1 MPINREQLLSWPFQ
15 DIEHTYTPRDTIL
28 YALGVGLGA
37 DPVDTQ
43 QLRFLYEAE
52 LQALPTMAVILS
64 YPGFWLK
71 DPKTGADWK
80 KILHGEQSIRL
91 HRPLP
96 AGGTVVGRTRVSEII
111 DKGPGK
117 GALMLSERQV
127 FDRASGDL
135 LASLSQVTFLRGD
148 GGCGGPSGPAPVPH
162 PIPERAPDGVCDLA
176 TLPQAALIY
185 RLSGDYNPLHIDP
198 AVARESGFERPILH
212 GLCSLGVAGHALLRS
227 LCDYRPERFK
237 AMQLRFSAP
246 AYPGET
252 IRTEYW
258 REGGGVWAFRAIAL
272 ERQVTIINNGR
283 AEIAAG

>member
-80 KILHGEQSIRL
+80 KILHGEQNIRL

-258 REGGGVWAFRAIAL
+258 HEGDEVWAFRAIAL

>member
-80 KILHGEQSIRL
+80 KILHGEQNIRL

-148 GGCGGPSGPAPVPH
+148 GGCGGPSGPAPVPP

-258 REGGGVWAFRAIAL
+258 HEGDEVWAFRAIAL

-283 AEIAAG
+283 AEIAAA

>member
-80 KILHGEQSIRL
+80 KILHGEQNIRL

-258 REGGGVWAFRAIAL
+258 HEGDEVWAFRAIAL

-283 AEIAAG
+283 AEIAAA

>member
-80 KILHGEQSIRL
+80 KILHGEQNIRL

-258 REGGGVWAFRAIAL
+258 HEGDGVWAFRAIAL

-283 AEIAAG
+283 AEIAAA